1 MRFIYTLLVV
11 FFAAVV
17 AIFAF
22 QNLKLV
28 TISFLA
34 LRVELPVALLV
45 VGVYF
50 LGLLTGGALLALV
63 RSWIRGA
70 SRDK

>member
-1 MRFIYTLLVV
+1 MRFIYSLLIVV
-11 FFAAVV
+11 FAAVI

-34 LRVELPVALLV
+34 MRIELPVALLV

-50 LGLLTGGALLALV
+50 LGLLTGGAMLALV
-63 RSWIRGA
+63 RSWLRGA
-70 SRDK
+70 RQRG

>member
-1 MRFIYTLLVV
+1 MRFIYSLLVV
-11 FFAAVV
+11 VLAAIV

-34 LRVELPVALLV
+34 MRIELPVALLV

-63 RSWIRGA
+63 RSVLRGA
-70 SRDK
+70 RQQR

>member
-1 MRFIYTLLVV
+1 MRFIYSLLVV
-11 FFAAVV
+11 VLAAIV

-34 LRVELPVALLV
+34 MRIELPVALLV

-63 RSWIRGA
+63 RSVLRGA
-70 SRDK
+70 RQRH

>member
-1 MRFIYTLLVV
+1 MVL
-11 FFAAVV
+11 AAIV

-34 LRVELPVALLV
+34 MRIELPVALLV

-63 RSWIRGA
+63 RSVLRGA
-70 SRDK
+70 RQRH

>member
-1 MRFIYTLLVV
+1 MRFVYSLLIVV
-11 FFAAVV
+11 FAAVV

-34 LRVELPVALLV
+34 MRIELPVALLV

-63 RSWIRGA
+63 RSMLRGA
-70 SRDK
+70 RQRR

>member
-1 MRFIYTLLVV
+1 MRFLYSLLVV
-11 FFAAVV
+11 VFAAVV

-28 TISFLA
+28 TLSFLA
-34 LRVELPVALLV
+34 MRVELPVALLV
-45 VGVYF
+45 AGVYF

-63 RSWIRGA
+63 RNLLRGA
-70 SRDK
+70 RERH